1 VVSAAE
7 RGRISH
13 FCISWELGAL
23 DTQGGIGQSRKALF
37 AKLFATLHATPERPF
52 IDTPQR
58 RADLLKDIAFG
69 VQNLQI
75 CIQGIRGHVGKVY
88 GCRGNVR
95 FCIDIL
101 MNGRHNVI
109 NLSADSFTQLH
120 QGFLEAIQFLF
131 SHKIHSF
138 LELQLVTL

>member
-1 VVSAAE
+1 
-7 RGRISH
+7 
-13 FCISWELGAL
+13 
-23 DTQGGIGQSRKALF
+23 
-37 AKLFATLHATPERPF
+37 
-52 IDTPQR
+52 
-58 RADLLKDIAFG
+58 
-69 VQNLQI
+69 
-75 CIQGIRGHVGKVY
+75 
-88 GCRGNVR
+88 
-95 FCIDIL
+95 